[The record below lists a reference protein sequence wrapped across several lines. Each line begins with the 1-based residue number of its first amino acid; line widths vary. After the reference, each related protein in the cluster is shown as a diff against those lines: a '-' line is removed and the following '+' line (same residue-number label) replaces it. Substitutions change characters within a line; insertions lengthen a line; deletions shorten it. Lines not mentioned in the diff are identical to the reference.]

1 MDYEA
6 RVKLTSSGASGA
18 VLVSAPAEPT
28 LHHFDLWFTT
38 NVATIG
44 TGKYN
49 STTKITTWTIYLSQ
63 QSSDSVKQFS
73 VNSEFTRF
81 PSYRDPA
88 QPLDGI
94 GQYLYPGRFSTPKNP

>member
-73 VNSEFTRF
+73 VNSEFTF
-81 PSYRDPA
+81 TWA
-88 QPLDGI
+88 QSLKLVDRATPI
-94 GQYLYPGRFSTPKNP
+94 GNSLT